1 MFVPSIPMIKNKR
14 IEPNTEACM
23 IPKFIRKRLTF
34 SSEQN
39 GRHYL
44 EQISLAEMD
53 KRSRSGPLMYI
64 AILIILYFTTTIP
77 MDVPSIFWPAAILI
91 ILFSTVR
98 FFVSIFINKTSNHP
112 SSTWKHL
119 FTGLTIGIGTV
130 WGWLAAFS
138 LSYYGIDLNTLT
150 LLVIISGISAGGV
163 TALAPSYRL
172 SQASITVLLMPI
184 ISVSFL
190 SGGPKFYA
198 WGSLLAI
205 FYVYLSFVIKKL
217 NVEYWEIL
225 LQNHQLRKKTAELER
240 AKKELEEANKAKSEF
255 LANMSHEIRTPMN
268 GIIGMTDLALDTPLD
283 PEQKEYLS
291 IVKSSAETLLTII
304 NDILDFSKIEAG
316 KMDIEQIDFNFYDM
330 IGEMIK
336 PLAIRASGKGVE
348 LVYSIGP
355 DVPVYLKGD
364 PVRIR
369 QILINLIGNALKFT
383 KQGDIVLQVELAEK
397 QDHAVRLKF
406 GVHDTGIGIPKDKQ
420 SKIFESFV
428 QADSSTTR
436 KYGGTGLG
444 LAISSKLV
452 KMMGGKI
459 WLESPSP
466 YPHPRKGGP
475 GASFYFDLKLQT
487 TEAKDAIDKQ
497 LHTEDLRGKRI
508 LLIDDN
514 AINRR
519 YLKNIMEKNGMS
531 VVTAHSGFQSLQILQ
546 KDHAFDLIITDSQMP
561 EMDGFSVA
569 EKIRQVPAWRTI
581 PIMMLTSSGVRGDSD
596 RCRQIG
602 IDAYLPKPIK
612 LTEFLNAIQV
622 TLGRSKI
629 KEKAQKEPPLV
640 TQYLVRELNPR
651 YKILVAEDN
660 PVNQKLAYRLL
671 EKAGNQV
678 EIANNGQEVLTKLEQ
693 KEFDL
698 ILMDVQMP
706 VMDGI
711 QATKIIRANGN
722 EKGYIPIIAL
732 TAHAMKGDAEKC
744 LAAGMDG
751 YVSKPIRSEELFQEI
766 ERVMHKFHLSKG

>member
-1 MFVPSIPMIKNKR
+1 
-14 IEPNTEACM
+14 M
-23 IPKFIRKRLTF
+23 IPKFIRKRLAL
-34 SSEQN
+34 SSRKN
-39 GRHYL
+39 DLRKL
-44 EQISLAEMD
+44 EKISLTEMD
-53 KRSRSGPLMYI
+53 RRSRSGPLMYV

-77 MDVPSIFWPAAILI
+77 KDFPQLFWPASALIL
-91 ILFSTVR
+91 LFSFAR
-98 FFVSIFINKTSNHP
+98 FISSWVINKDTQK
-112 SSTWKHL
+112 STLLWKHL
-119 FTGLTIGIGTV
+119 FTALTIGIGTV

-138 LSYYGIDLNTLT
+138 LSYYGLDLNTLT
-150 LLVIISGISAGGV
+150 LLVIISGLGTGGV
-163 TALAPSYRL
+163 TALAPFYRL
-172 SQASITVLLMPI
+172 SQASISVLLLPI
-184 ISVSFL
+184 IFVSFF
-190 SGGPKFYA
+190 GGDTKFFA
-198 WGSLLAI
+198 WGILLGI
-205 FYVYLSFVIKKL
+205 FYIYLSFVIKKL

-225 LQNHQLRKKTAELER
+225 LQNHKLRQKTRELER

-316 KMDIEQIDFNFYDM
+316 KLDIEQIDFNFYDM

-336 PLAIRASGKGVE
+336 PLAIKAREKGVE

-355 DVPVYLKGD
+355 QVPIFLKGD

-369 QILINLIGNALKFT
+369 QILINLIGNANKFT
-383 KQGDIVLQVELAEK
+383 EKGEIVLQVEVAAMEEK
-397 QDHAVRLKF
+397 NVRLKF

-459 WLESPSP
+459 WLESPST
-466 YPHPRKGGP
+466 YPHQKKGGP
-475 GASFYFDLKLQT
+475 GTSFYFDLQLQNAESFDSA
-487 TEAKDAIDKQ
+487 TELIP
-497 LHTEDLRGKRI
+497 TEDVRGKRI

-514 AINRR
+514 PINRR
-519 YLKNIMEKNGMS
+519 YLKNIMERNHIT
-531 VVTAHSGFQSLQILQ
+531 VVTAESGPEALSLLQ
-546 KDHAFDLIITDSQMP
+546 KDQNFDLIITDSQMP

-569 EKIRQVPAWRTI
+569 EKIRQVEAWRSI

-596 RCRQIG
+596 RCRKIG

-629 KEKAQKEPPLV
+629 KEKTRKAQPLV

-660 PVNQKLAYRLL
+660 PVNQKLAVRLL

-678 EIANNGQEVLTKLEQ
+678 AIANNGQEVLQKLKG
-693 KEFDL
+693 KEYDL

-711 QATKIIRANGN
+711 QATQKIRANENG
-722 EKGYIPIIAL
+722 EHIPIIAL

-744 LAAGMDG
+744 LTAGMDG
-751 YVSKPIRSEELFQEI
+751 YVSKPIRSDELFQEI
-766 ERVMHKFHLSKG
+766 ERVMHKFHRSKG

>member
-1 MFVPSIPMIKNKR
+1 
-14 IEPNTEACM
+14 M
-23 IPKFIRKRLTF
+23 IPKFIRKRLAL
-34 SSEQN
+34 SSRKN
-39 GRHYL
+39 DLRKL
-44 EQISLAEMD
+44 EKISLTEMD
-53 KRSRSGPLMYI
+53 RRSRSGPLMYV

-77 MDVPSIFWPAAILI
+77 KDFPQLFWPASALIL
-91 ILFSTVR
+91 LFSFAR
-98 FFVSIFINKTSNHP
+98 FISSWVINKDTQK
-112 SSTWKHL
+112 STLLWKHL
-119 FTGLTIGIGTV
+119 FTALTIGIGTV

-138 LSYYGIDLNTLT
+138 LSYYGLDLNTLT
-150 LLVIISGISAGGV
+150 LLVIISGLGTGGV
-163 TALAPSYRL
+163 TALAPFYRL
-172 SQASITVLLMPI
+172 SQASISVLLLPI
-184 ISVSFL
+184 IFVSFF
-190 SGGPKFYA
+190 GGDTKFFA
-198 WGSLLAI
+198 WGILLGI
-205 FYVYLSFVIKKL
+205 FYIYLSFVIKKL

-225 LQNHQLRKKTAELER
+225 LQNHKLRQKTRELER

-316 KMDIEQIDFNFYDM
+316 KLDIEQIDFNFYDM

-336 PLAIRASGKGVE
+336 PLAIKAREKGVE

-355 DVPVYLKGD
+355 QVPIFLKGD

-369 QILINLIGNALKFT
+369 QILINLIGNANKFT
-383 KQGDIVLQVELAEK
+383 EKGEIVLQVEVAAMEEK
-397 QDHAVRLKF
+397 NVRLKF

-459 WLESPSP
+459 WLESPST
-466 YPHPRKGGP
+466 YPHQKKGGP
-475 GASFYFDLKLQT
+475 GTSFYFDLQLQNAESFDSA
-487 TEAKDAIDKQ
+487 TELIP
-497 LHTEDLRGKRI
+497 TEDVRGKRI

-514 AINRR
+514 PINRR
-519 YLKNIMEKNGMS
+519 YLKNIMERNHIT
-531 VVTAHSGFQSLQILQ
+531 VVTAESGPEALSLLQ
-546 KDHAFDLIITDSQMP
+546 KDQNFDLIITDSQMP

-569 EKIRQVPAWRTI
+569 EKIRQVETWRSI

-596 RCRQIG
+596 RCRKIG

-629 KEKAQKEPPLV
+629 KEKTRKAQPLV

-660 PVNQKLAYRLL
+660 PVNQKLAVRLL

-678 EIANNGQEVLTKLEQ
+678 AIANNGQEVLQKLKG
-693 KEFDL
+693 KEYDL

-711 QATKIIRANGN
+711 QATQKIRANENG
-722 EKGYIPIIAL
+722 EHIPIIAL

-744 LAAGMDG
+744 LTAGMDG
-751 YVSKPIRSEELFQEI
+751 YVSKPIRSDELFQEI
-766 ERVMHKFHLSKG
+766 ERVMHKFHRSKG